1 MDKNK
6 LDEESL
12 KNLDYIGK
20 LGTKDEFFVKLVRV
34 IEKGDYKIHR
44 IVDRNG
50 NRGFFYK
57 FKGSEINVNECFL
70 MKATVARHTVSTYD
84 SGKDTY
90 FNRVE
95 IISNHGSKNE
105 EEKVD
110 SGIKLFDSAKG
121 VGPYREKLERD
132 AKLWEKL
139 AENMKKHSDEGK
151 E

>member
-1 MDKNK
+1 MC
-6 LDEESL
+6 
-12 KNLDYIGK
+12 I
-20 LGTKDEFFVKLVRV
+20 R
-34 IEKGDYKIHR
+34 
-44 IVDRNG
+44 DR
-50 NRGFFYK
+50 
-57 FKGSEINVNECFL
+57 
-70 MKATVARHTVSTYD
+70 
-84 SGKDTY
+84 
-90 FNRVE
+90 